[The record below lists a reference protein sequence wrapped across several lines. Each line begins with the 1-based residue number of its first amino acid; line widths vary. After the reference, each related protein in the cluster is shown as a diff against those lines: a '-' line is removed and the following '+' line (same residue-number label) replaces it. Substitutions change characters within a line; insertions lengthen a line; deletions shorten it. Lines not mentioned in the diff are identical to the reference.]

1 MAEPRHFSRLGPAI
15 VAVAVALVCVTFL
28 VLLVR
33 DRWIRPDVKPPELA
47 QSTATG
53 QAANSAG
60 AKVMPTEPK
69 LTVEPKPAAPPPV
82 QPANPN

>member
-1 MAEPRHFSRLGPAI
+1 MAEPRHFNRLGPAI
-15 VAVAVALVCVTFL
+15 VAVAIALVCMAFL

-33 DRWIRPDVKPPELA
+33 DRWNRPDVKPPEVA
-47 QSTATG
+47 QSTTTG

-60 AKVMPTEPK
+60 AKMLPTEPK